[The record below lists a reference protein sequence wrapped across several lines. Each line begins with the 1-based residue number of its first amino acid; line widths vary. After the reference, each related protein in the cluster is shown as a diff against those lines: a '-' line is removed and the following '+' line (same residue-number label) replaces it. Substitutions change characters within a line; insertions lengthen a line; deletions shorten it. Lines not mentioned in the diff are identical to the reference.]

1 MSIQIVLPT
10 ALALSTDAFAVS
22 VAKGTRA
29 KQRSLPDAV
38 RIGLLFGG
46 FEAGMCALGWALAN
60 VFADAIRSIDH
71 WIALILLGG
80 VGLKMI
86 FDAVGQSTDEHPTGP
101 ETTRAG
107 SPILWLLTAMGTS
120 IDAAAVGIALS
131 FTQVSLWLAVPMI
144 GLVSGTM
151 SATGYYIA
159 PTLGKR
165 FGERAE
171 IVGGIVLILIGAGI
185 FYSHQFGG
193 HA

>member
-1 MSIQIVLPT
+1 M
-10 ALALSTDAFAVS
+10 S

-29 KQRSLPDAV
+29 KQRSFSDAL
-38 RIGLLFGG
+38 RIGSLFGG
-46 FEAGMCALGWALAN
+46 FEAGMFALGWVLAN
-60 VFADAIRSIDH
+60 FFADAIRSIDH

-86 FDAVGQSTDEHPTGP
+86 FDAIAQDGDDAATNPDPT
-101 ETTRAG
+101 RRL

-120 IDAAAVGIALS
+120 IDAAAVGVAFSL
-131 FTQVSLWLAVPMI
+131 TEVSIWLAAPLI

-151 SATGYYIA
+151 SAAGYYIA
-159 PTLGKR
+159 PMLGKR
-165 FGERAE
+165 FGQRAE
-171 IVGGIVLILIGAGI
+171 IVGGIVLIMIGAGI